1 MKKLLFLFLS
11 LLTAGSLFQACDNSK
26 TYAEMLEDEKNAVE
40 RFIKDSAIHVISVE
54 EFERNDT
61 VTKVKGKDG
70 ATYDEFV
77 FFSSEGIYMQ
87 IIDRGCGDYDKDK
100 DPSLAG
106 YTREQKEKDKFEDRN
121 IICTRYKEIN
131 VDTRELASF
140 NIPVEEYMDAGQ
152 LYASPA
158 VFVYVKKETY
168 SAGTFIE
175 MDYVWASYYGSTAVP
190 QGWLLSLPYLR
201 DNAHVRL
208 IVPSKMGHQSAQQYV
223 TPYFYDIT
231 EFRKARS

>member
-54 EFERNDT
+54 DFERNDT
-61 VTKVKGKDG
+61 VTKAKANGD
-70 ATYDEFV
+70 AYDEFV

-87 IIDRGCGDYDKDK
+87 IIDRGDYDADNKN
-100 DPSLAG
+100 A
-106 YTREQKEKDKFEDRN
+106 YKFEDRD
-121 IICTRYKEIN
+121 IICTKYKEIN

-140 NIPVEEYMDAGQ
+140 NIPTEEYMDAGQ
-152 LYASPA
+152 LYANPA

-175 MDYVWASYYGSTAVP
+175 MDYVWASYYVP
-190 QGWLLSLPYLR
+190 PYR
-201 DNAHVRL
+201 KDGFYHYL
-208 IVPSKMGHQSAQQYV
+208 ICV
-223 TPYFYDIT
+223 TT
-231 EFRKARS
+231 LMCV

>member
-11 LLTAGSLFQACDNSK
+11 LLTAGGLFQACDNSK

-40 RFIKDSAIHVISVE
+40 RFIKDSAIHVISVA

-61 VTKVKGKDG
+61 VTKAKANGD
-70 ATYDEFV
+70 AYDEFV

-87 IIDRGCGDYDKDK
+87 IINRGDYDASDK
-100 DPSLAG
+100 NA
-106 YTREQKEKDKFEDRN
+106 YKFEDRDV
-121 IICTRYKEIN
+121 ICTKYKEIN

-140 NIPVEEYMDAGQ
+140 NIPTEEYMDAGQ
-152 LYASPA
+152 LYAYPA

-175 MDYVWASYYGSTAVP
+175 MDYVWGQYYASTVVP

-208 IVPSKMGHQSAQQYV
+208 IVPSKMGHNSAQQYV

>member
-54 EFERNDT
+54 DFERNDT
-61 VTKVKGKDG
+61 VTKAKANGD
-70 ATYDEFV
+70 AYDEFV

-87 IIDRGCGDYDKDK
+87 IIDRGDYDADDK
-100 DPSLAG
+100 NA
-106 YTREQKEKDKFEDRN
+106 YKFEDRD
-121 IICTRYKEIN
+121 IICTKYKEIN

-140 NIPVEEYMDAGQ
+140 NIPTEEYMDAGQ

-168 SAGTFIE
+168 SAGTFVE
-175 MDYVWASYYGSTAVP
+175 MDYVWASYYASTAVP
-190 QGWLLSLPYLR
+190 QGWLLALPYLR

-223 TPYFYDIT
+223 TPFFYDIT

>member
-1 MKKLLFLFLS
+1 MKKLVFLFLS

-54 EFERNDT
+54 DFERNDT
-61 VTKVKGKDG
+61 VTKAKANGD
-70 ATYDEFV
+70 AYDEFV

-87 IIDRGCGDYDKDK
+87 IIDRGDYNADDKNE
-100 DPSLAG
+100 
-106 YTREQKEKDKFEDRN
+106 YKFEDRD
-121 IICTRYKEIN
+121 IICTKYKEIN

-175 MDYVWASYYGSTAVP
+175 MDYVWASYYASTAVP
-190 QGWLLSLPYLR
+190 QGWLLALPYLR

-223 TPYFYDIT
+223 TPFFYDIT

>member
-1 MKKLLFLFLS
+1 M
-11 LLTAGSLFQACDNSK
+11 
-26 TYAEMLEDEKNAVE
+26 
-40 RFIKDSAIHVISVE
+40 ISVE
-54 EFERNDT
+54 DFERNDT
-61 VTKVKGKDG
+61 VTKAKANGD
-70 ATYDEFV
+70 AYDEFV

-87 IIDRGCGDYDKDK
+87 IIDRGDYDADNKN
-100 DPSLAG
+100 A
-106 YTREQKEKDKFEDRN
+106 YKFEDRD
-121 IICTRYKEIN
+121 IICTKYKEIN

-140 NIPVEEYMDAGQ
+140 NIPTEEYMDAGQ
-152 LYASPA
+152 LYANPA

>member
-1 MKKLLFLFLS
+1 MKKLVFLFLS
-11 LLTAGSLFQACDNSK
+11 LLTAGGLFQACDNSK

-61 VTKVKGKDG
+61 VTKAKANGD
-70 ATYDEFV
+70 AYDEFV
-77 FFSSEGIYMQ
+77 FFSSEGVYMQ
-87 IIDRGCGDYDKDK
+87 IINRGDYDANDK
-100 DPSLAG
+100 NA
-106 YTREQKEKDKFEDRN
+106 YKFEDRN
-121 IICTRYKEIN
+121 TICTRYKEIN
-131 VDTRELASF
+131 VDTRELAAF
-140 NIPVEEYMDAGQ
+140 NIPVEEYVDAGY
-152 LYASPA
+152 LWADPA

-168 SAGTFIE
+168 SAGTFLD
-175 MDYVWASYYGSTAVP
+175 MGVVWASYYGSTAVP

-223 TPYFYDIT
+223 TPFFYDIT

>member
-11 LLTAGSLFQACDNSK
+11 LLTAGGLFQACDNSK

-40 RFIKDSAIHVISVE
+40 RFIKDSAIHVISVAD
-54 EFERNDT
+54 FERNDT
-61 VTKVKGKDG
+61 VTKAKANGDE
-70 ATYDEFV
+70 YDEFV

-87 IIDRGCGDYDKDK
+87 IIDRGDYDADDK
-100 DPSLAG
+100 NA
-106 YTREQKEKDKFEDRN
+106 YKFEDRD
-121 IICTRYKEIN
+121 IICTKYKEIN

-140 NIPVEEYMDAGQ
+140 NIPTEEYMDAGQ
-152 LYASPA
+152 LYAYPA
-158 VFVYVKKETY
+158 VFVYVKTETY

-175 MDYVWASYYGSTAVP
+175 MDYVWGQYYASTVVP
-190 QGWLLSLPYLR
+190 QGWLLALPYLR

-208 IVPSKMGHQSAQQYV
+208 IVPSKMGHNSAQQYV
-223 TPYFYDIT
+223 TPFFYDIT

>member
-11 LLTAGSLFQACDNSK
+11 LLTAGGLFQACDNSK

-54 EFERNDT
+54 DFERNDT
-61 VTKVKGKDG
+61 VTKAKANGDE
-70 ATYDEFV
+70 YDEFV

-87 IIDRGCGDYDKDK
+87 IIDRGDYDADDK
-100 DPSLAG
+100 NA
-106 YTREQKEKDKFEDRN
+106 YKFEDRD
-121 IICTRYKEIN
+121 IICTKYKEIN

-140 NIPVEEYMDAGQ
+140 NIPTEEYMDAGQ
-152 LYASPA
+152 LYANPA

-168 SAGTFIE
+168 SAGTFVE

-190 QGWLLSLPYLR
+190 QGWLLALPYLR

-208 IVPSKMGHQSAQQYV
+208 IIPSKMGHNSAQQYV

>member
-11 LLTAGSLFQACDNSK
+11 LLTAGGLFQACDNSK

-40 RFIKDSAIHVISVE
+40 RFIKDSAIHVISVA

-61 VTKVKGKDG
+61 VTKAKANGD
-70 ATYDEFV
+70 AYDEFV

-87 IIDRGCGDYDKDK
+87 IINRGDYDASDK
-100 DPSLAG
+100 NA
-106 YTREQKEKDKFEDRN
+106 YKFEDRDV
-121 IICTRYKEIN
+121 ICTKYKEIN

-140 NIPVEEYMDAGQ
+140 NIPTEEYMDAGQ
-152 LYASPA
+152 LYAYPA

-175 MDYVWASYYGSTAVP
+175 MDYVWGQYYASTVVP

-208 IVPSKMGHQSAQQYV
+208 IIPSKMGHNSAQQYV

>member
-11 LLTAGSLFQACDNSK
+11 LLTAGGLFQACDNSK

-54 EFERNDT
+54 DFERNDT
-61 VTKVKGKDG
+61 VTKAKANGD
-70 ATYDEFV
+70 AYDEFV

-87 IIDRGCGDYDKDK
+87 IIDRGDYDADDK
-100 DPSLAG
+100 NA
-106 YTREQKEKDKFEDRN
+106 YKFEDRD
-121 IICTRYKEIN
+121 IICTKYKEIN

-140 NIPVEEYMDAGQ
+140 NIPTEEYMDAGP
-152 LYASPA
+152 LYANPA

-168 SAGTFIE
+168 SAGTFVE

-190 QGWLLSLPYLR
+190 QGWLLALPYLR

-223 TPYFYDIT
+223 TPFFYDIT

>member
-1 MKKLLFLFLS
+1 MKKLVFLFLS

-40 RFIKDSAIHVISVE
+40 RFIKDSAIHVISVD

-61 VTKVKGKDG
+61 VTKAKANGD
-70 ATYDEFV
+70 AYDEFV
-77 FFSSEGIYMQ
+77 FFSGEGVYMQ
-87 IIDRGCGDYDKDK
+87 IIDRGDYDVNDK
-100 DPSLAG
+100 DA
-106 YTREQKEKDKFEDRN
+106 YKFVDGN
-121 IICTRYKEIN
+121 IICTRYAETN
-131 VDTRELASF
+131 VDTRELAAF
-140 NIPVEEYMDAGQ
+140 NIPLEEYMDAGQ
-152 LYASPA
+152 LYAYPA
-158 VFVYVKKETY
+158 VFRYVKAETY

-175 MDYVWASYYGSTAVP
+175 MDYVWGQYYASTAGP
-190 QGWLLSLPYLR
+190 QGWLLALPYLR

-231 EFRKARS
+231 EFRKRRS